1 MKNKQIITA
10 LLAVMCVMTA
20 SAQRLTTQTRVL
32 DLGQVLF
39 NTPVTVA
46 FELKNKT
53 MRQVLVEK
61 IETSCGCT
69 TVETDN
75 MLVPGG
81 RDFHIRT
88 TYDARQLGHFYKQ
101 VWVYEKGARKPT
113 ELVLKGVVVSELHD
127 YSGTYPYTIGQIRT
141 DLQDIEFDDV
151 NRGQQPTQ
159 EMHILNT
166 TGETIEPVV
175 MRLPAYL
182 TAEVSPTRIAPN
194 KGGTITFT
202 LHSDKLREMGLSQTS
217 VFLGKYPGDKV
228 AVEKEITTSVVL
240 LPSFESVVNEQYA
253 PHAEL
258 SQTTMSLASMTGK
271 PNKLKGEITIHNT
284 GEVALNI
291 RSLQMFTAG
300 LRVSLSK
307 QSINPGETAKL
318 KIQANREELKG
329 RHRPRILMITND
341 PQNPKIVIEITE

>member
-1 MKNKQIITA
+1 MNKNIILS
-10 LLAVMCVMTA
+10 LLTCLLSLTA
-20 SAQRLTTQTRVL
+20 SAQRLTTYTKVI

-39 NTPVTVA
+39 NTPVSVT
-46 FELKNKT
+46 FEMKNKSA
-53 MRQVLVEK
+53 RQVLVEK
-61 IETSCGCT
+61 VETSCGCT

-81 RDFHIRT
+81 HDFNIRT
-88 TYDARQLGHFYKQ
+88 TYDARQLGHFYKSL
-101 VWVYEKGARKPT
+101 WVYEKGVKTPT
-113 ELVLKGVVVSELHD
+113 ELVIKGVVVSEVHD
-127 YSGTYPYTIGQIRT
+127 FSGTYPYTIGQIRT

-151 NRGQQPTQ
+151 NRGQQPAQ

-166 TGETIEPVV
+166 TGETIQPVI

-194 KGGTITFT
+194 KSGTVTFT
-202 LHSDKLREMGLSQTS
+202 LHSDKLRDMGLSQTS

-228 AVEKEITTSVVL
+228 AVDKEITTSVVL
-240 LPSFESVVNEQYA
+240 LPSFDGIVQEQYA

-271 PNKLKGEITIHNT
+271 PTKLKGEISIRNN
-284 GEVALNI
+284 GQVALNI

-307 QSINPGETAKL
+307 QSIASGETAKL
-318 KIQANREELKG
+318 KIQANREELRGK
-329 RHRPRILMITND
+329 HRPRVLMITND
-341 PQNPKIVIEITE
+341 PKNPKIVIEITE